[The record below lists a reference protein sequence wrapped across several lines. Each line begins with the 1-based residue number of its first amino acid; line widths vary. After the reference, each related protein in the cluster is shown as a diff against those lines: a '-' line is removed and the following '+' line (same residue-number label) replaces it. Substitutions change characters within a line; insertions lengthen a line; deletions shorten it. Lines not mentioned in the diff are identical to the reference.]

1 MTIYN
6 YLRKELLFFLSCFLS
21 AVFVL
26 SGCQKQPNLQFGT
39 TYTDDNTGANIV
51 VVDTS
56 TVNVYTVYVDSTATA
71 ATGFHYV
78 GSYNDQF
85 LGTVSS
91 RSFFQVG
98 VPTALPALDPRFDI
112 YDSIGMVLFFKR
124 ANPYYGDTT
133 QSQTYVVNQ
142 VIDTLFQL
150 APFQRGWFSNSYLPL
165 GPTLGSATVLI
176 APNIPYTSQ
185 GTGDTVRIRMDDNLG
200 QTLFNMVYNKS
211 DTVNP
216 QKPQIFLNW
225 FKGLCLSPGPG
236 APANIIDGFKDSC
249 VMRVYYRANALISS
263 ESFIDFPLT
272 NKGAQWN
279 NINVNRTG
287 KPISNL
293 ILPTQIAQTPPATLS
308 SAIGNIG
315 YVQTIGGLNVKLTF
329 PNLSSIALRRDFV
342 GLLRATLTVRPV
354 PGSFSQIWRL
364 PPAVGIYV
372 TDLNNLIGP
381 PLPAVGVASTQTG
394 NLVLDYFNPLNT
406 AYTYDVTNFVKVQI
420 TNPSPTA
427 SQTGLMLSVPA
438 PANTAAFNRLMV
450 ADQTYPLT
458 QQISLSVYYISLFP
472 HQ

>member
-1 MTIYN
+1 MTIHK

-21 AVFVL
+21 AAFVL
-26 SGCQKQPNLQFGT
+26 SGCQKQPNLQFGS

-56 TVNVYTVYVDSTATA
+56 TINVYTVYVDSTATA
-71 ATGFHYV
+71 ATGFQYV
-78 GSYNDQF
+78 GSYNDAY

-91 RSFFQVG
+91 RSYFQVAP
-98 VPTALPALDPRFDI
+98 PTNLPALDPRFDI

-142 VIDTLFQL
+142 VVDTLFQL
-150 APFQRGWFSNSYLPL
+150 APYQRGWFSNSVLPL
-165 GPTLGSATVLI
+165 GPSLGSSTVLI

-185 GTGDTVRIRMDDNLG
+185 GTGDTVRIRLDDNLG

-211 DTVNP
+211 DTV
-216 QKPQIFLNW
+216 KTTSIFENW
-225 FKGLCLSPGPG
+225 FNGLCISPGPG
-236 APANIIDGFKDSC
+236 APAGIIDGFKDSC
-249 VMRVYYRANALISS
+249 VMRVYYRANAEISS
-263 ESFIDFPLT
+263 ETFIDFPLY
-272 NKGAQWN
+272 NKSSQWN

-293 ILPTQIAQTPPATLS
+293 ILPTQLAQIPPATLS

-329 PNLSSIALRRDFV
+329 PFLSSIALRRDFI

-364 PPAVGIYV
+364 PPAVGIYA
-372 TDLNNLIGP
+372 TDLNNLIGAP
-381 PLPAVGVASTQTG
+381 VPAVGAAGAQTG
-394 NLVLDYFNPLNT
+394 SLVLDYFNPLNT

-438 PANTAAFNRLMV
+438 PANTGAFNRLMI
-450 ADQTYPLT
+450 ADQTYPLS